1 MNETRSNGWTEYQ
14 RLVMNTLEQHEKK
27 LGEIAEALTDIKVEL
42 GMLKV
47 KAGMWGVIGGIVP
60 MAITIALMFLK
71 KANGID

>member
-1 MNETRSNGWTEYQ
+1 
-14 RLVMNTLEQHEKK
+14 MNTLEQHEKK